1 MKYKHIIGL
10 VFLIILIDQIIKWY
24 IKLNFEYG
32 ESVYVFGQK
41 WFQLYFIEN
50 SGMAFGMK
58 IMDSTMGK
66 TILTVFRLC
75 AVGFGFFWL
84 KQLVAKG
91 LGTGAKI
98 CAALILAGA
107 AGNLID
113 SMFYGLW
120 FDKGLAFNAARNAYE
135 DYSDMGLAKFA
146 PGKGY
151 AGLLH
156 GSVVDMFY
164 FPMVDTTWP
173 SWVPFVGGNRLTFFD
188 PIFNFADAAISTG
201 IITLLVFQKRLLKP
215 FLTKMEAEKASQKA
229 EESSVS

>member
-10 VFLIILIDQIIKWY
+10 VFLIILIDQAIKWY
-24 IKLNFEYG
+24 IKLNFAYQD
-32 ESVYVFGQK
+32 SVYVFGQK

-91 LGTGAKI
+91 LGNGAKI

-107 AGNLID
+107 AGNLVD

-120 FDKGLAFNAARNAYE
+120 FDKGLAYVPAIN
-135 DYSDMGLAKFA
+135 DYKDYYGMGLAKFA

-151 AGLLH
+151 AGLMH

-164 FPMVDTTWP
+164 FPIVDTTWP

-215 FLTKMEAEKASQKA
+215 FLTKMEAEKASKKV
-229 EESSVS
+229 EETSVS